1 MQENVYKR
9 LSDIFYKQDF
19 LNFIDCK
26 LEEAEVGRVVISLEN
41 KKEFSQALG
50 FMHGGMVA
58 ALLDTASGFATFS
71 VLEEGKHVVTSDL
84 KINYLRPVVCK
95 KIKCIGEVLKA
106 GKSLIV
112 VEASVLDEENK
123 VLAKMLGTMVVV
135 PNSYKNDNKGDI
147 K

>member
-1 MQENVYKR
+1 MQENLYRR

-26 LEEAEVGRVVISLEN
+26 LEEVEAGKVVISLEN

-58 ALLDTASGFATFS
+58 SMLDTASGFAAFS
-71 VLEEGKHVVTSDL
+71 ILEEGKHVVTSDL

-95 KIKCIGEVLKA
+95 RVICVGEVLKA
-106 GKSLIV
+106 GKKLIV
-112 VEASVLDEENK
+112 VESKVLDEENK
-123 VLAKMLGTMVVV
+123 ILAKMLGTMVVV
-135 PNSYKNDNKGDI
+135 PNSYNNNKGG
-147 K
+147 KK

>member
-1 MQENVYKR
+1 MQENLYRR

-26 LEEAEVGRVVISLEN
+26 LEEVEAGKVVISLEN

-58 ALLDTASGFATFS
+58 SMLDTASGFAAFS
-71 VLEEGKHVVTSDL
+71 ILEEGKHVVTSDL

-95 KIKCIGEVLKA
+95 RVICVGEVLKA
-106 GKSLIV
+106 GKKLIV
-112 VEASVLDEENK
+112 VESKVLDEENK
-123 VLAKMLGTMVVV
+123 ILAKMLGTMVVV
-135 PNSYKNDNKGDI
+135 SNSYNNNKGG
-147 K
+147 KK

>member
-1 MQENVYKR
+1 MQENIYKK
-9 LSDIFYKQDF
+9 LSDVFYNQDF

-26 LEEAEVGRVVISLEN
+26 LEDADVGRVVISLEN

-58 ALLDTASGFATFS
+58 TMLDTASGFAAFS

-112 VEASVLDEENK
+112 VEANVLDEENK
-123 VLAKMLGTMVVV
+123 ILAKMLGTMVVV
-135 PNSYKNDNKGDI
+135 PNSYGDDNKGDI

>member
-1 MQENVYKR
+1 MQEYIYKR

-26 LEEAEVGRVVISLEN
+26 LEKADVGRVVISLEN

-58 ALLDTASGFATFS
+58 SMLDTASGFAALS
-71 VLEEGKHVVTSDL
+71 VLEDGKHVVTSEL
-84 KINYLRPVVCK
+84 KINYLLPVVCK
-95 KIKCIGEVLKA
+95 KLKCVGEVLKA
-106 GKSLIV
+106 GKTIIV

-123 VLAKMLGTMVVV
+123 ILAKMLGTMVVV

>member
-1 MQENVYKR
+1 MQENIYKK
-9 LSDIFYKQDF
+9 LSDIFYRQDF

-26 LEEAEVGRVVISLEN
+26 IEEADFGRVVISLEN

-58 ALLDTASGFATFS
+58 TMLDTASGFAAFS
-71 VLEEGKHVVTSDL
+71 VLDEGKHVVTSDL

-95 KIKCIGEVLKA
+95 KVRCVGEVLKA

-112 VEASVLDEENK
+112 VEANVLDEENK
-123 VLAKMLGTMVVV
+123 ILAKMLGTMVVV
-135 PNSYKNDNKGDI
+135 PNSYKNDNEGD
-147 K
+147 KK